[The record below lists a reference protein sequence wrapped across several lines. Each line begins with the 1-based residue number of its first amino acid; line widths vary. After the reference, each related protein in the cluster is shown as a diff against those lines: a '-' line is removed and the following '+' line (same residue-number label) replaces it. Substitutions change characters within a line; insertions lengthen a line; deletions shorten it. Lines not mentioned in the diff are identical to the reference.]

1 MSVILIDGL
10 KTVGFH
16 NGILRIECVQ
26 AGPNGE
32 ERSSGTLLIP
42 GNQAGQ
48 VLKVAGRGD
57 AATRKASSRAA
68 AGGLRQRIVLSRPRP
83 NF

>member
-1 MSVILIDGL
+1 MSVILIDSL

-32 ERSSGTLLIP
+32 ERPSGTLLIP
-42 GNQAGQ
+42 GNQAAQ
-48 VLKVAGRGD
+48 VLQALVG
-57 AATRKASSRAA
+57 ATQELDKRLREAA
-68 AGGLRQRIVLSRPRP
+68 AQQQPTSG
-83 NF
+83 NA

>member
-48 VLKVAGRGD
+48 VLKSLVEATQQLEKRLREQQQ
-57 AATRKASSRAA
+57 AASGNA
-68 AGGLRQRIVLSRPRP
+68 
-83 NF
+83 